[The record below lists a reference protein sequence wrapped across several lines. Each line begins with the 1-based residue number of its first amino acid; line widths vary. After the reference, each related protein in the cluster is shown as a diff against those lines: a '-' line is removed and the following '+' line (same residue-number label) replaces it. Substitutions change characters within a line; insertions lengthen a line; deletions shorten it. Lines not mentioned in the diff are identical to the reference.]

1 VFVSIRFKKL
11 TENGSSLSVYIYI
24 YIYVCVCVCGIDKL
38 HAHSM
43 CLESTASPNV
53 IIGKLNTDLVDI
65 ELI

>member
-1 VFVSIRFKKL
+1 MCVC
-11 TENGSSLSVYIYI
+11 
-24 YIYVCVCVCGIDKL
+24 VCVCVCGIDKL

-65 ELI
+65 KLI